1 MSRDEKHVGERI
13 APIVEQNERDRAR
26 RSRRSTPDVEV
37 DPETGEERLVT
48 EDGVG
53 PPPTIRPSPPWAEP
67 TSASGAGASG
77 GPLRLDPHVRARGG
91 GPIWATHAEHFE
103 EE

>member
-1 MSRDEKHVGERI
+1 MSRDEEHVPERT
-13 APIVEQNERDRAR
+13 APIVEQNERVCAR
-26 RSRRSTPDVEV
+26 RSPRSAPDVEV
-37 DPETGEERLVT
+37 DPDTGEERLVT
-48 EDGVG
+48 EDVVG
-53 PPPTIRPSPPWAEP
+53 PPPTIRPSSPWAEP
-67 TSASGAGASG
+67 RSASGAGASG